1 MLDLSKLDFEALRSR
16 FKESKHQI
24 TDIEVIRAATRA
36 QPGKLIRLNKTRAGR
51 TRREEE
57 VRGVL

>member
-36 QPGKLIRLNKTRAGR
+36 QPGKLIRLNKTRAD
-51 TRREEE
+51 
-57 VRGVL
+57 LA